1 MSSND
6 AVVFDA
12 SAVLALLQAE
22 KGADKLRKLQSRA
35 LINAVNLAEVLAK
48 LVNHGMPLSEARAA
62 VDALHLVA
70 TPFDAALAA
79 DSALYVRKGISL
91 GDRCFLAAAQRH
103 GTGWTSDR
111 ELTVHFGG
119 SALRCFR

>member
-1 MSSND
+1 
-6 AVVFDA
+6 VVFDA
-12 SAVLALLQAE
+12 SAVLALLQGE

-62 VDALHLVA
+62 VDALHLVP
-70 TPFDAALAA
+70 TPFDTDLAA

-91 GDRCFLAAAQRH
+91 GDRCFLAAAHRH
-103 GTGWTSDR
+103 GTGWTSDL

-119 SALRCFR
+119 PRLRCFR

>member
-1 MSSND
+1 
-6 AVVFDA
+6 
-12 SAVLALLQAE
+12 VLALLQAE

-111 ELTVHFGG
+111 ELTVHFGRSG
-119 SALRCFR
+119 LRCFR